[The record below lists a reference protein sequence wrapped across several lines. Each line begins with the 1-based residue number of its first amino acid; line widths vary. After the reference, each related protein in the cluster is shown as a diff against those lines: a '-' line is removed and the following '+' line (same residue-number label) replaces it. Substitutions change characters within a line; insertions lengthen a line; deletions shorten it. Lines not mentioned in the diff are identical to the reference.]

1 MDQEKRVA
9 QVVIEYVGGLNLF
22 SSLLCAVTGLVYG
35 EWDGFRIAA
44 GGIFLTAAL
53 RWMLDILS
61 EDEE

>member
-9 QVVIEYVGGLNLF
+9 QGVIEYVGGLNLF

-35 EWDGFRIAA
+35 EWDGFRIAVGVLA
-44 GGIFLTAAL
+44 RALTGT
-53 RWMLDILS
+53 